1 MTREQEK
8 MVSWYKQY
16 LDNQDKTRLDQVFGR
31 YSDEKA
37 KAFERIR
44 NRYIEL
50 YGLEFHL
57 RIINRGGSWTFTTG
71 SICTLKDGRK
81 LFKVETKGGT
91 HMCGYS
97 NGDLYDLRTGE
108 IFYEA

>member
-1 MTREQEK
+1 MTREQEN

-16 LDNQDKTRLDQVFGR
+16 LKNHDKTRLDQVFGR
-31 YSDEKA
+31 YSAEKA
-37 KAFERIR
+37 KAFEKIR
-44 NRYIEL
+44 QDYIEL
-50 YGLEFHL
+50 YGLDFHL

-71 SICTLKDGRK
+71 SICTLPDKTQR
-81 LFKVETKGGT
+81 FVVETKGGP
-91 HMCGYS
+91 HECGYC